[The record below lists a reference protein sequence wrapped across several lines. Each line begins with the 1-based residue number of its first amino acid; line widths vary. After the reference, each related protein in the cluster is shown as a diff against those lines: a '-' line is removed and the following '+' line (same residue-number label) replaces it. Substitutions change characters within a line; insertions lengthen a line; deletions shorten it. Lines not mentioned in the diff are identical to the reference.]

1 MYLAVIAIVGLVGVG
16 AASYWFASRR
26 QPAQEPVNLYRCS
39 DCGQKLRYLAS
50 KAGNAGM
57 CPRCRNRFIFPET
70 SQVITEEAVP
80 ADRVSLARSGGG
92 RYHAIRH

>member
-16 AASYWFASRR
+16 AATYWFFSGRR
-26 QPAQEPVNLYRCS
+26 PVQEPINLYRCS

-57 CPRCRNRFIFPET
+57 CPRCRNRFVFPET
-70 SQVITEEAVP
+70 SQEIAGEALPV
-80 ADRVSLARSGGG
+80 DRISLARSGGG